1 MPRQCRRQCP
11 DATSP
16 PTTTAYA
23 KRLPSTSSRR
33 HVTAADDPY
42 TRAHRRQH
50 AYATSPPLTTATCHQ
65 MAARRQPLTRKG
77 VVRMRRGCGRLMTVR
92 TVSEVVRTPPA
103 IIFHPIPLFPP
114 FLSFLA
120 FSPPPLPLVS
130 SRFPPFLAFL
140 PPYSRSPPFTPL
152 SAFPLPFYS
161 RSPPSVFPFPFTRVS
176 PPPYSRFPPF
186 YSRFP
191 CLTRVYSPC
200 RSGGIFFHSID
211 HGAA

>member
-103 IIFHPIPLFPP
+103 IIFHPIPLVSPLPLLPRVLSPPPSSRFLSFPP
-114 FLSFLA
+114 FSRVFT
-120 FSPPPLPLVS
+120 PLFA
-130 SRFPPFLAFL
+130 FPPF
-140 PPYSRSPPFTPL
+140 YSPIC
-152 SAFPLPFYS
+152 
-161 RSPPSVFPFPFTRVS
+161 VS
-176 PPPYSRFPPF
+176 PPLLLAFPPICVSLPF

-191 CLTRVYSPC
+191 PPLFAFPPLLLAFSPPYSCLFPLPF
-200 RSGGIFFHSID
+200 GGDFLP
-211 HGAA
+211 